1 MSWYPQEDLY
11 GDVILPAS
19 EEGRM
24 LLFDFS
30 IYTNTIAI
38 DHPEG
43 WEPSGD
49 DWWWP
54 PTDLGLADTSWDC
67 DEWTLELHYGDC
79 DPDYAGLANL
89 YEYYNGQ
96 KNLQFFGV
104 WRMEDDC
111 LRLDMS
117 AGVGSSLSGSFPVLI
132 SPSGEYLYFQRSRIG
147 EGMPFLRNGEDSTTL
162 SLRYG

>member
-1 MSWYPQEDLY
+1 
-11 GDVILPAS
+11 
-19 EEGRM
+19 M

-43 WEPSGD
+43 WEPTGD

-132 SPSGEYLYFQRSRIG
+132 SPLWRVSVLPALPHRRGNALPAERRG
-147 EGMPFLRNGEDSTTL
+147 
-162 SLRYG
+162 LRYLELALRLMKPFIRNRPGS

>member
-1 MSWYPQEDLY
+1 
-11 GDVILPAS
+11 
-19 EEGRM
+19 M

-89 YEYYNGQ
+89 YECYDD
-96 KNLQFFGV
+96 
-104 WRMEDDC
+104 RMD
-111 LRLDMS
+111 LRFLILH
-117 AGVGSSLSGSFPVLI
+117 LSHP
-132 SPSGEYLYFQRSRIG
+132 Q
-147 EGMPFLRNGEDSTTL
+147 DW
-162 SLRYG
+162 